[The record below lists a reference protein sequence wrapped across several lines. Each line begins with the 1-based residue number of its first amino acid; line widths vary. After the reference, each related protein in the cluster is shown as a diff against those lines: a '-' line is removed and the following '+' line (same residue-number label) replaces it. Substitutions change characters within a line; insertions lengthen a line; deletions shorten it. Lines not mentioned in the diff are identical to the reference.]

1 MHHPAPCRCSLK
13 EGGDMK
19 LLKLHVVALA
29 GLTLL
34 AACAKAEEGDNL
46 PADTAAQVGAGDAAA
61 PAMPA
66 EPQVTNL
73 DDVNNSGIEG
83 EATATHSANDVT
95 VSIVLKDGAKADATY
110 PAHIHTG
117 TCKDGGPVAV
127 ELEAVKNLQSSKTVP
142 TSSLPATQ
150 PAFVQ
155 VHDAS
160 GKAVACGD
168 MKGHGDERTT
178 TA

>member
-1 MHHPAPCRCSLK
+1 
-13 EGGDMK
+13 MK
-19 LLKLHVVALA
+19 LLKFHVVALA
-29 GLTLL
+29 GLTLF
-34 AACAKAEEGDNL
+34 AACAQAGDDENA
-46 PADTAAQVGAGDAAA
+46 PADSAAVGTAADSAAA
-61 PAMPA
+61 AMPA

-95 VSIVLKDGAKADATY
+95 VSILLKDKAKADATY

-127 ELEAVKNLQSSKTVP
+127 ELEPVKNLQSSKTVP
-142 TSSLPATQ
+142 TSSLPAGQ
-150 PAFVQ
+150 SAFVQ

-168 MKGHGDERTT
+168 MKGHGDDHTT
-178 TA
+178 TTTY